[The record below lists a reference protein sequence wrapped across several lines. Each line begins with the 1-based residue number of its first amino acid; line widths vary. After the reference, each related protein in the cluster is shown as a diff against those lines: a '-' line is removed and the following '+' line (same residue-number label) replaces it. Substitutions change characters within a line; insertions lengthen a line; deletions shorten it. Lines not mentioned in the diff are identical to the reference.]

1 MTSVS
6 RLSGAE
12 PNVVRKAAD
21 AVRGNDFAADIPVKK
36 LARSTKD
43 REIRVEVVLCLGSSF
58 GADKKGTDIF
68 S

>member
-12 PNVVRKAAD
+12 PNVVRKGAD

-43 REIRVEVVLCLGSSF
+43 RENERGEDPQIGDRVPVP
-58 GADKKGTDIF
+58 I
-68 S
+68 